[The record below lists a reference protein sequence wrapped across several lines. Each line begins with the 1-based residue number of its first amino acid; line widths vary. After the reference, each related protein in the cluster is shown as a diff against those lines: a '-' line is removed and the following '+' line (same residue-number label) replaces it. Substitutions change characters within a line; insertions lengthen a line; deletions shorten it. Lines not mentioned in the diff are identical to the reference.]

1 AALRGWAH
9 GATGAI
15 CATGIDESS
24 GIPLLTGL
32 GLPVVSSVPKLF
44 EALGTGTRVALD
56 AMTGEV
62 HVNPSA
68 AQTAAFRK
76 S

>member
-1 AALRGWAH
+1 M
-9 GATGAI
+9 

-24 GIPLLTGL
+24 GISLLSGL
-32 GLPVVSSVPKLF
+32 GLPVVSTVPKLF

-56 AMTGEV
+56 GMTGEV

-68 AQTAAFRK
+68 AQTATFRN

>member
-1 AALRGWAH
+1 
-9 GATGAI
+9 
-15 CATGIDESS
+15 
-24 GIPLLTGL
+24 
-32 GLPVVSSVPKLF
+32 VVSSVPKLF

-56 AMTGEV
+56 GIAGEV